1 MELRSPLSSG
11 LFVSQRL
18 CAFRG
23 TRFSSATTP
32 SDVSVS
38 GLILR
43 SLSWRS
49 GQTRFDLM
57 ERKRHGSV
65 PRTSRGR
72 SLGRGRAS
80 GQWKA
85 QTKKSP
91 PDGGLSHE
99 LVRCEAISLPEPS
112 SFDRGGGRRPADTR
126 SCSDERSRGRRHRTG
141 GRRSRSRRSPG
152 RQSAICRSARSASGW

>member
-1 MELRSPLSSG
+1 MEFRSPLSSG
-11 LFVSQRL
+11 LFFPQRF

-23 TRFSSATTP
+23 ARFSSAATP
-32 SDVSVS
+32 PVVSVS

-57 ERKRHGSV
+57 GRKRHGAV

-72 SLGRGRAS
+72 SLVGGRTS

-85 QTKKSP
+85 QTKKARQI
-91 PDGGLSHE
+91 GGLSHE
-99 LVRCEAISLPEPS
+99 LLRCAVISLPEPS
-112 SFDRGGGRRPADTR
+112 SCDRGGGRRPADTR

-141 GRRSRSRRSPG
+141 GRRSRSRRLPG

>member
-23 TRFSSATTP
+23 ARFSSATTP
-32 SDVSVS
+32 SVVSVS

-57 ERKRHGSV
+57 GRKRHGSV

-72 SLGRGRAS
+72 SLGQGRAS
-80 GQWKA
+80 GQRKA
-85 QTKKSP
+85 QTKKARQI
-91 PDGGLSHE
+91 GGLSHE

-112 SFDRGGGRRPADTR
+112 SCDRGGGRRPADTR
-126 SCSDERSRGRRHRTG
+126 SCSDERSRGRRHRIG